1 VKDWEALLSAK
12 VDFSIKKNAFKIANL
27 KIAKECEVI

>member
-1 VKDWEALLSAK
+1 VKDWEALLNEK
-12 VDFSIKKNAFKIANL
+12 VDFSIKKNTLKIDNL

>member
-12 VDFSIKKNAFKIANL
+12 VNLSIKKNAFKIDNL

>member
-1 VKDWEALLSAK
+1 VKDWKAFLSAK
-12 VDFSIKKNAFKIANL
+12 VDFSIKNNTFEKDNL